1 MTTNL
6 IVVLVQDLQARN
18 LTRMLKNGGLERC
31 SIIILLNTGHVG
43 FFPGC
48 QSWKNG
54 NPFMEKN
61 TKDFC
66 GDFTGLFGGGTLLFH
81 RKSRR
86 VDAKPWVFHEYVERQ
101 RGSEEKDSRLTRG
114 GSSGGDV

>member
-1 MTTNL
+1 M
-6 IVVLVQDLQARN
+6 VVWRDVVYQY
-18 LTRMLKNGGLERC
+18 
-31 SIIILLNTGHVG
+31 ILLNTGHVG

-66 GDFTGLFGGGTLLFH
+66 GDFTGLFGGGTLLF
-81 RKSRR
+81 
-86 VDAKPWVFHEYVERQ
+86 P
-101 RGSEEKDSRLTRG
+101 SETQE
-114 GSSGGDV
+114 SGC

>member
-1 MTTNL
+1 
-6 IVVLVQDLQARN
+6 
-18 LTRMLKNGGLERC
+18 ML
-31 SIIILLNTGHVG
+31 G
-43 FFPGC
+43 FFPDVNHGKMGIPL
-48 QSWKNG
+48 WK
-54 NPFMEKN
+54 KN